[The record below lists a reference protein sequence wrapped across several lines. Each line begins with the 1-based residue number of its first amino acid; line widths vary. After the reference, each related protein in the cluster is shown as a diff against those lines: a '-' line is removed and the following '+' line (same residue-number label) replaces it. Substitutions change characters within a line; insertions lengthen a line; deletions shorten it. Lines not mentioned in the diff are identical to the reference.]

1 MSREL
6 AAAVRNYRR
15 RAGLTQEGLAAASGL
30 SPSVVCKVEQGGEV
44 RVDTLHALAR
54 GLGVPTSALFTTEAL
69 EPVVGDEANQ
79 RYLVELRR
87 ELMPP
92 VGLSGRRVSEVAEPP
107 DLPAVSREV
116 DIGYSL
122 HRAGRYGGLA
132 KKLPGLLHATAA
144 AAELLKDEEQE
155 RVVEVRSRALLLA
168 GSYLTQVRQYDLAY
182 HALAEGIRTAREA
195 EMTFVAAMGVSTM
208 CWLLLRQDRFDESE
222 QLAAATALA
231 VEPKFSAASPDQ
243 LAVWGDLS
251 LRMAAAAVRNNR
263 PDVARE
269 ARRMA
274 STAAGALGTE
284 YTDNK
289 YRRSTFGPVTAEMK
303 AVEDLSVL
311 GDARGVLCRSDDGLL
326 SSGSVSHYGRP
337 SPAGWNRHRLDVAKA
352 HAALGSHQEAMDEL
366 TALRRTSPEWL
377 RHQTMARHVMSDI
390 LRRRKR
396 TLTRDMREMAAHL
409 AVVG

>member
-92 VGLSGRRVSEVAEPP
+92 VGLSGRRVSEVVEPP
-107 DLPAVSREV
+107 DLSAVSREV

-132 KKLPGLLHATAA
+132 KKLPSLLNATAA

-155 RVVEVRSRALLLA
+155 RVVEIRSRSLLLA

-195 EMTFVAAMGVSTM
+195 DRTFVAAMGVSTM

-222 QLAAATALA
+222 QLAATTALA

-243 LAVWGDLS
+243 LAAWGDLS

-311 GDARGVLCRSDDGLL
+311 GDARGVLRRSDDGLL
-326 SSGSVSHYGRP
+326 SPGSVSHYGRP

-377 RHQTMARHVMSDI
+377 KHQTMARHVMSDI

>member
-79 RYLVELRR
+79 RYLVELRGA
-87 ELMPP
+87 LMPP
-92 VGLSGRRVSEVAEPP
+92 VGLSGPLPGTAEFP
-107 DLPAVSREV
+107 DLSTVLKEIGV
-116 DIGYSL
+116 GYSL
-122 HRAGRYGGLA
+122 YQADRYDSVA
-132 KKLPGLLHATAA
+132 RKLPGLLRATAA
-144 AAELLKDEEQE
+144 AAALLEDEDPQ
-155 RVVEVRSRALLLA
+155 RVAEARSRCLLLT

-182 HALAEGIRTAREA
+182 YALAEGIRVAGEA
-195 EMTFVAAMGVSTM
+195 GDTFVAATGVGAL
-208 CWLLLRQDRFDESE
+208 CWLLLRQERFDESE
-222 QLAAATALA
+222 QLAAATALSI
-231 VEPKFSAASPDQ
+231 EPRFSRATPAE
-243 LAVWGDLS
+243 LALWGDLS

-284 YTDNK
+284 YTDNE

-311 GDARGVLCRSDDGLL
+311 GDARGVLRRSDEGLL
-326 SSGSVSHYGRP
+326 SPGAVGHYGRP
-337 SPAGWNRHRLDVAKA
+337 SPNNWNRHRLDVAKA

-377 RHQTMARHVMSDI
+377 KHQTMARHVMSDI